1 LKEKVA
7 SGTMTELVA
16 ELDSDAMELG
26 VEELRNEDVSVDG
39 VPEIDWVLLVGSVD
53 GVSGVLVALVEELA
67 AEETAEVDSAVVVG
81 SDVVVDRTVETLLL
95 LLLAVSENE
104 VMLVL
109 VGFPQRRRT
118 TRGDAKAD
126 PRLARTKNVENSILI
141 IPKSCN

>member
-1 LKEKVA
+1 
-7 SGTMTELVA
+7 
-16 ELDSDAMELG
+16 MELG

>member
-1 LKEKVA
+1 
-7 SGTMTELVA
+7 MA